1 MTTTADVQRHLS
13 QADLG
18 DISRYAETV
27 TYQTGDTVFAEG
39 DDAEFIYFVES
50 GRVQVFLQKF
60 TTRQELCELAP
71 GDYFGEMAVL
81 NGGKRS
87 ASVVALAPTTLLRA
101 DRVAFHRLLD
111 DKPQLKEGVFSVL
124 DQRSQLAAVQELILD
139 GATNEEHFQFSIK
152 GDPSLRESV
161 FSRERYDSVVDKL
174 LEPLCPQIEELLINR
189 CVYSVFIHFN
199 SGEVST
205 ASIFDPFCEVVH
217 AAYKLADPGYVE
229 RHFARIDY
237 ADKLAAVRT
246 QYEQIHASAAFGALP
261 GRFRDLQSHLTPTV
275 GALTPD
281 EIRNTVSRLPLL
293 RKISNL
299 YIRNIK
305 INVVRHAIRMQFNC
319 DGTHFVSASDYLRFL
334 EENLTEE

>member
-1 MTTTADVQRHLS
+1 MSQPAQDPRRLS
-13 QADLG
+13 PADL
-18 DISRYAETV
+18 DAIRRHTETLH
-27 TYQTGDTVFAEG
+27 YQPADTVFAEG
-39 DDAEFIYFVES
+39 DAADFIYFVVS
-50 GRVQVFLQKF
+50 GQVEVFLQKF
-60 TTRQELCELAP
+60 TTRQALCTLAP

-87 ASVVALAPTTLLRA
+87 ASVVATEPTTLLRA
-101 DRVAFHRLLD
+101 DRIAFHRLLD
-111 DKPQLKEGVFSVL
+111 EQPQLSAGIFSVL
-124 DQRSQLAAVQELILD
+124 DQRNQLTAVQELILD
-139 GATNEEHFQFSIK
+139 GTSNEEHFQFSIK

-174 LEPLCPQIEELLINR
+174 LEPLCPQIEDLLINR
-189 CVYSVFIHFN
+189 CEI
-199 SGEVST
+199 ST

-229 RHFARIDY
+229 RQFARIDY
-237 ADKLAAVRT
+237 ADKLAAVRA
-246 QYEQIHASAAFGALP
+246 QYDQIRQSAAFDALP
-261 GRFRDLQSHLTPTV
+261 ARFHELQSHLTLTQ

-281 EIRNTVSRLPLL
+281 EIRSTVSRLPLL

-319 DGTHFVSASDYLRFL
+319 DGTHFVSAADYLRFL
-334 EENLTEE
+334 EENLPAD